1 MSFHSLLAQS
11 NPLKIDNYIS
21 FSLLNPTAKIFPQ
34 STFAG
39 TRSHRAAALQMPS
52 VARANAHLHRKLLL
66 EDIPYKS
73 RSSGWGKANFR
84 GDGREKKILLFFAKV
99 RGVGKEEISSP
110 GNVVRYGWVAITA
123 VYGERR
129 NGRGGGGKN
138 QKTFSF
144 LTDRGYTHT
153 HASSFASSFFVRK
166 TFFFLHLMKACP
178 VSVTSHTAHSLY
190 VGDTRREKG
199 QKKLSQNPFFLRCFP
214 VHSPLKFEPTAGR
227 HDYE

>member
-1 MSFHSLLAQS
+1 
-11 NPLKIDNYIS
+11 
-21 FSLLNPTAKIFPQ
+21 
-34 STFAG
+34 
-39 TRSHRAAALQMPS
+39 MPS

-129 NGRGGGGKN
+129 NGRGGGGRTK
-138 QKTFSF
+138 KLF
-144 LTDRGYTHT
+144 LSSRTEDIPTHT
-153 HASSFASSFFVRK
+153 LLLSPPL
-166 TFFFLHLMKACP
+166 FL
-178 VSVTSHTAHSLY
+178 
-190 VGDTRREKG
+190 
-199 QKKLSQNPFFLRCFP
+199 
-214 VHSPLKFEPTAGR
+214 
-227 HDYE
+227 